1 MLPIAAC
8 IYVAFLQNQMNWMN
22 PDRFVGDFPF
32 QPSTFLHPEFR
43 LCRLALLSSARFA
56 TFCHC
61 ICALQWFG
69 WARPVE
75 VAWDEQRNPELF
87 CFCVAGGFPEVQIEK
102 TYQDCA
108 VYIPGLW
115 QCESWAS
122 AGALGRWKLRTCWE
136 RAVVLCMQD
145 AVNGNIIVNI
155 LWIQWLLKQGWVRK
169 KVHMPQVSNAIN
181 MRTWQNSWISN
192 VSAPWQAMNE
202 VLVPPW
208 MVLEVSKW
216 SATTPVSR
224 TLEHVCTLGLLL
236 GHFFCADRSQGLM

>member
-1 MLPIAAC
+1 MVLSLLLGIS
-8 IYVAFLQNQMNWMN
+8 
-22 PDRFVGDFPF
+22 DRFVGDFPF

-75 VAWDEQRNPELF
+75 VAWDKHRDPELF

-136 RAVVLCMQD
+136 E
-145 AVNGNIIVNI
+145 
-155 LWIQWLLKQGWVRK
+155 LLFCACKMLSMAISSSIFYGSHGFLRRVGSEK
-169 KVHMPQVSNAIN
+169 KVHMPQVRNAIN

-192 VSAPWQAMNE
+192 VSAPWEAMNE

-208 MVLEVSKW
+208 MVLEISKW
-216 SATTPVSR
+216 SATTR
-224 TLEHVCTLGLLL
+224 YQELLNMCAHWVCYYVI
-236 GHFFCADRSQGLM
+236 FFCADRSQGLM